1 MLEFDGVGAWLP
13 GQGVVLDDVQFAPK
27 PGEIWA
33 VVGRSGAGASTL
45 LRAASNRLPHGA
57 LLRGSI
63 RRRGGIVHIGE
74 LPPVGVADY
83 LGAFARKPEF
93 NVARYGAERHLHHR
107 TTSVPPDVRA
117 GLLLAALHQA
127 TPADTVLVD
136 AQLTAAPARIRQDF
150 ADEIARRAE
159 RGAAVCW
166 ADHDLPTLLAHA
178 THVLEL
184 GHGQVLAACP
194 VDEWV
199 PATLPDPRITPDDVP
214 RRPAFRGR
222 ASSTVVEPAA
232 LGLTGNP
239 IDVSAGV
246 CLGVVC
252 RDARPE
258 PVARRLVGHL
268 GGDVLGSRTP
278 LSAEALNTKLPLWLP
293 HVQAGLDAVAR
304 RELIAQ
310 LSGDNP
316 GVRIVTGRDEAFLRA
331 ACHEIVVIE
340 GDAVVAQGAP
350 NAVAALAEEGWAA

>member
-1 MLEFDGVGAWLP
+1 MLKFDGLSTWLP
-13 GQGVVLDDVQFAPK
+13 GQGVVLDDVQFAPE

-57 LLRGSI
+57 LLRGRI
-63 RRRGGIVHIGE
+63 RRHGSLLHVAD
-74 LPPVGVADY
+74 LPPVGVADF
-83 LGAFARKPEF
+83 LGAFARGAEF
-93 NVARYGAERHLHHR
+93 DVTRYGAEHHLDHR
-107 TTSVPPDVRA
+107 TTSTPPDVRA

-136 AQLTAAPARIRQDF
+136 AQLTAAPARIRQEF
-150 ADEIARRAE
+150 GDELVRRAGL
-159 RGAAVCW
+159 GAAVCW
-166 ADHDLPTLLAHA
+166 ADHDLPTLLTHA
-178 THVLEL
+178 SHVLEL

-199 PATLPDPRITPDDVP
+199 PATLPDPRITPDDAP
-214 RRPAFRGR
+214 HRPTFRSR
-222 ASSTVVEPAA
+222 ASSSVVEPTA

-239 IDVSAGV
+239 IDISAGV
-246 CLGVVC
+246 CLGIVC

-268 GGDVLGSRTP
+268 GGDVLPSGTP
-278 LSAEALNTKLPLWLP
+278 LSPDALATKRPLWLP
-293 HVQAGLDAVAR
+293 HAQAGLDAVAR
-304 RELIAQ
+304 RELIAR
-310 LSGDNP
+310 LSGENP
-316 GVRIVTGRDEAFLRA
+316 GVRIVTGRDENFLRA

-340 GDAVVAQGAP
+340 GGAIVAQGAP

>member
-27 PGEIWA
+27 SGEIWA

-57 LLRGSI
+57 LLRGHI
-63 RRRGGIVHIGE
+63 RRRGSIVHVGE

-83 LGAFARKPEF
+83 LGAF
-93 NVARYGAERHLHHR
+93 ARYGAERHLHHR

-159 RGAAVCW
+159 RGATVCW

-178 THVLEL
+178 SHVLEL

-214 RRPAFRGR
+214 RRRAFRGR
-222 ASSTVVEPAA
+222 ASSNPPRSASPATPSTSLPA
-232 LGLTGNP
+232 
-239 IDVSAGV
+239 SA
-246 CLGVVC
+246 
-252 RDARPE
+252 
-258 PVARRLVGHL
+258 
-268 GGDVLGSRTP
+268 
-278 LSAEALNTKLPLWLP
+278 SASCA
-293 HVQAGLDAVAR
+293 AM
-304 RELIAQ
+304 
-310 LSGDNP
+310 P
-316 GVRIVTGRDEAFLRA
+316 GQNRWRA
-331 ACHEIVVIE
+331 ASSNTSAATCWVPVHRS
-340 GDAVVAQGAP
+340 AP
-350 NAVAALAEEGWAA
+350 RRSTPSFPSGSLTCRLASTPSRAAR